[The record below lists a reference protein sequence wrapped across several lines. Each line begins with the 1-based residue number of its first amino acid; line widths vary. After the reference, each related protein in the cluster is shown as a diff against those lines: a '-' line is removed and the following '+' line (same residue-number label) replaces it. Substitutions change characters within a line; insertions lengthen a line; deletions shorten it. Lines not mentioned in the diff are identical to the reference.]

1 MSLRSDRLPRTE
13 MNFKTIILVGM
24 TWVSLSLAESK
35 PGDSDYPTKN
45 ANARHVEKVK
55 AVKAGHYDLAL
66 IGDSIT
72 HTLGDMNDGKY
83 APNQAVWQ
91 RHFEPRR
98 AINLGMNGQ
107 RTEEVLWNLQN
118 GQLEFTQSPKVAML
132 LIGTNN
138 ADDRHFARTHSPEE
152 IFAGTRAIV
161 ELIRRRH
168 PSTKIL
174 IVRIFPRGGDGEKG
188 ISPPTFNS
196 SAKCIETCRRAGE
209 LTARLADGKHVFWL
223 DVNHVFLRSN
233 GTINTELMWDL
244 LHPSPA
250 GAEAWVQAIEPTL
263 AQLMGDQPILDSP
276 GSLSKPATQAK

>member
-1 MSLRSDRLPRTE
+1 MSIQA
-13 MNFKTIILVGM
+13 FATIVTIGMSWALLVH
-24 TWVSLSLAESK
+24 AESK
-35 PGDSDYPTKN
+35 PGDADFPTKN
-45 ANARHVEKVK
+45 ANSRHEEKVK
-55 AVKAGHYDLAL
+55 AVQAGTFDLAL

-83 APNQAVWQ
+83 APNQAVWK

-107 RTEEVLWNLQN
+107 RTEEILWNLQN
-118 GQLEFTQSPKVAML
+118 GQLEFTQSPKVMVL

-188 ISPPTFNS
+188 VSPPTFNS

-263 AQLMGDQPILDSP
+263 AKLMGDRPILDSP

>member
-1 MSLRSDRLPRTE
+1 MSIQA
-13 MNFKTIILVGM
+13 FATIVTIGMSWALLVH
-24 TWVSLSLAESK
+24 AESK
-35 PGDSDYPTKN
+35 PGDADFPTKN
-45 ANARHVEKVK
+45 ANSRHEEKVK
-55 AVKAGHYDLAL
+55 AVQAGTFDLAL

-107 RTEEVLWNLQN
+107 RTEEILWNLQN

-188 ISPPTFNS
+188 VSPPTFNS

-263 AQLMGDQPILDSP
+263 AKLMGDRPILDSP

>member
-1 MSLRSDRLPRTE
+1 MNLQAFATIATIGMSWAL
-13 MNFKTIILVGM
+13 LVH
-24 TWVSLSLAESK
+24 AESK
-35 PGDSDYPTKN
+35 PGDADFPTKN
-45 ANARHVEKVK
+45 ANSRHEEKVK
-55 AVKAGHYDLAL
+55 AVQAGTFDLAL

-83 APNQAVWQ
+83 APNQAVWK
-91 RHFEPRR
+91 RHFEWRR

-107 RTEEVLWNLQN
+107 RTEEILWNLQN
-118 GQLEFTQSPKVAML
+118 GQLEFTQSPKAMVL

-188 ISPPTFNS
+188 VSPPAFNS
-196 SAKCIETCRRAGE
+196 SAQCIETCRRAGE
-209 LTARLADGKHVFWL
+209 LTSGLADGQHVFWM
-223 DVNHVFLRSN
+223 DVNQVFLRADS
-233 GTINTELMWDL
+233 TINTDLMWDL

-263 AQLMGDQPILDSP
+263 AKLMGDRPILDSP
-276 GSLSKPATQAK
+276 RSLSEPATQAK

>member
-1 MSLRSDRLPRTE
+1 

-83 APNQAVWQ
+83 APNQAVWK
-91 RHFEPRR
+91 RHFESRR

-107 RTEEVLWNLQN
+107 RTEEILWNLQN
-118 GQLEFTQSPKVAML
+118 GQLEFTQSPKVMVL

-152 IFAGTRAIV
+152 IFSGTRAIV

-188 ISPPTFNS
+188 VSPPTFNS
-196 SAKCIETCRRAGE
+196 SARCIETCRRAGE

-263 AQLMGDQPILDSP
+263 AKLMGDRPILDSP
-276 GSLSKPATQAK
+276 RSLSQPASQAK

>member
-1 MSLRSDRLPRTE
+1 MSIQA
-13 MNFKTIILVGM
+13 FATIVTIGMSWALLVH
-24 TWVSLSLAESK
+24 AESK
-35 PGDSDYPTKN
+35 PGDADFPTKN
-45 ANARHVEKVK
+45 ANSRHEEKVK
-55 AVKAGHYDLAL
+55 AVQAGTFDLAL

-83 APNQAVWQ
+83 APNQAVWK
-91 RHFEPRR
+91 RHFESRR

-107 RTEEVLWNLQN
+107 RTEEILWNLQN

-188 ISPPTFNS
+188 VSPPTFNS
-196 SAKCIETCRRAGE
+196 SAKCIETCRLAGE

-263 AQLMGDQPILDSP
+263 AKLMGDRPILDSP